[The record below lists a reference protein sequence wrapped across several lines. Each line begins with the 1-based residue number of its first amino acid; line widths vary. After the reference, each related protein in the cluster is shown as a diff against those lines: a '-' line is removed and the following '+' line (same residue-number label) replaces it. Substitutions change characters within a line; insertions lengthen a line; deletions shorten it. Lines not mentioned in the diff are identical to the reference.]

1 MYGRTSI
8 RLLKIYNEMVRHCSL
23 SKDTGFETLAGA
35 RFPLN
40 RLRLDP
46 PFYGRQH
53 CTEASDYANDDFWLR
68 SVLSRSLPPPQ

>member
-8 RLLKIYNEMVRHCSL
+8 RLLKIYNEMVRHSSL
-23 SKDTGFETLAGA
+23 SKDTGCETLAGA

-46 PFYGRQH
+46 PFLGSSALY
-53 CTEASDYANDDFWLR
+53 EASDYANDDFWLR
-68 SVLSRSLPPPQ
+68 SALLRSLPPPL